1 MKSVKVY
8 TMSGQLVRE
17 EKITD
22 MMKSNA
28 LTLDLHVVAGMY
40 RVQIITASGEMYSDF
55 LSVQ

>member
-1 MKSVKVY
+1 MG
-8 TMSGQLVRE
+8 GQLVRE

-28 LTLDLHVVAGMY
+28 LKLDLHVVAGMY